1 MGWSSG
7 CANLSRPSLGCATVS
22 RWRLPVKPESSEG
35 VHAFLSLGSNLGD
48 RLRNLTLGM
57 EAVAALPAT
66 RVVATSRFYETEPVG
81 LQEQPPFLNAVMQI
95 ATSLSPH
102 HLLRE
107 LQAIELRMGRQ
118 RLRRWGPRTLDI
130 DIVLYGSV
138 LFSDAMLTVPHP
150 RFAERRFVLVPLAEL
165 APTLIPPG
173 TSGRTVIEL
182 LANCPDRSAVRLMH
196 NARTSSRA
204 IVRGRA

>member
-1 MGWSSG
+1 M
-7 CANLSRPSLGCATVS
+7 
-22 RWRLPVKPESSEG
+22 KPEPSEG

-48 RLRNLTLGM
+48 RMRSLTLGM

-66 RVVATSRFYETEPVG
+66 KVVATSRFYETEPVG
-81 LQEQPPFLNAVMQI
+81 FQEQPPFINAVMQI

-102 HLLRE
+102 RLLRE
-107 LQAIELRMGRQ
+107 LQAIEQRMGRQ

-138 LFSDAMLTVPHP
+138 LFSDAVLTVPHP
-150 RFAERRFVLVPLAEL
+150 RFGERRFVLVPLAEL

-173 TSGRTVIEL
+173 TNGRTVAEL
-182 LANCPDRSAVRLMH
+182 LAKCPDRSAVRLVN
-196 NARTSSRA
+196 NAKTSRVA
-204 IVRGRA
+204 TVRGGT